1 MSKPVSAIWWVPILV
16 AVIGLIGTIIAA
28 IIGNFPDS
36 KPTESPP
43 TYYRVRV
50 VDAVSRENVGNAR
63 VTIELSGNIVPLDA
77 ITDANGFAIIA
88 IPVEFIDKPGKVIVE
103 AREYQTFNKY
113 INLSLE
119 TLPEVVE
126 LEKK

>member
-1 MSKPVSAIWWVPILV
+1 MQKKYIVALAVAIISVT
-16 AVIGLIGTIIAA
+16 GTIIAA
-28 IIGNFPDS
+28 IINNWPGKTPDS
-36 KPTESPP
+36 EP

-50 VDAVSRENVGNAR
+50 VDKISRAYVANAK
-63 VTIELSGNIVPLDA
+63 VTIELSDNSIVPIDA
-77 ITDANGFAIIA
+77 ITDANGFAIIP
-88 IPVEFIDKPGKVIVE
+88 IPSEHIDKPGKLIVE
-103 AREYQTFNKY
+103 AQEYQMFNKF